1 MSLYISLLIYLFPY
15 FSLIT
20 FKVILMNFLCTNSGA
35 SFKLFCIDCK
45 YFQPGD
51 YSNEFGKCL
60 LFPRIIDDDNFLVTG
75 VNKISE
81 VTYNYCS
88 TCRTHDDM
96 CGEYGIFYKK
106 KYIRKNK

>member
-1 MSLYISLLIYLFPY
+1 MQLIFLIIMSI
-15 FSLIT
+15 
-20 FKVILMNFLCTNSGA
+20 ILKTTSINQNKIKPNS
-35 SFKLFCIDCK
+35 KPKFCIDCK

-88 TCRTHDDM
+88 SCRTHDDM

-106 KYIRKNK
+106 KYIRKNKK